1 MHSIFGTSLRPPQ
14 AFDPGDLARQ
24 AIANHDLPQL
34 MWQIA
39 QQRVDLNTR
48 NAQGIT
54 LLMEAVRHRNASA
67 LYLLLSDMT
76 IRSIEPELRHH
87 DDQGNTVLHD
97 MARHLPDAW
106 FDEPSDQPV
115 LADLLED
122 FFDEFQLFFDWERHN
137 AQGLTALELA
147 ETVHKAN
154 LHGFLATYENP
165 GEDTSASNDVE
176 PSSSFHNGFDESGD
190 PGDEGHGLL
199 V

>member
-1 MHSIFGTSLRPPQ
+1 MHAIFGTGLHPQ
-14 AFDPGDLARQ
+14 AAVDPGDLARQ
-24 AIANHDLPQL
+24 AIAHHDLPQL

-67 LYLLLSDMT
+67 LYLLLADMA
-76 IRSIEPELRHH
+76 IRSIEPELMHH

-106 FDEPSDQPV
+106 FHEPSDQPV

-122 FFDEFQLFFDWERHN
+122 FFDDFHLFFDWERHN

-147 ETVHKAN
+147 ETMHKAN
-154 LHGFLATYENP
+154 LHGFLMMFENP

-176 PSSSFHNGFDESGD
+176 PNGSFHNGSDEPGD
-190 PGDEGHGLL
+190 PGGEGHGLL